1 MFLSQSQLIITTNK
15 SNNGSKAAKVKKT
28 EQAAQTVQTKAAKV
42 KKTEQAVQTVQTKAA
57 TVKKTTKKTTSVSKT
72 TSVREKTI
80 EHIQLAGQGIYDDG
94 KYFRFEPEDS
104 DFGVVK
110 PFKGNGS
117 IQLLSDGTLDVVRT
131 IRKKSLSTLIK
142 KLPHGRLSKT
152 MAGAIQLTIK
162 DFLNEKTK
170 INNILLAETAQASSV
185 YADYE
190 KANTRR

>member
-1 MFLSQSQLIITTNK
+1 MFLSQSQLFMTTNK
-15 SNNGSKAAKVKKT
+15 SIKGSKAAKVKKT
-28 EQAAQTVQTKAAKV
+28 EKAA
-42 KKTEQAVQTVQTKAA
+42 QTKAA
-57 TVKKTTKKTTSVSKT
+57 TVKKTTKKTSVSKT
-72 TSVREKTI
+72 TSVSEKTI
-80 EHIQLAGQGIYDDG
+80 EHFQLAGQGIYDDG

-131 IRKKSLSTLIK
+131 IRKRSLSTLIK

-152 MAGAIQLTIK
+152 MDGAIQLTMK
-162 DFLNEKTK
+162 VFLNEKVK
-170 INNILLAETAQASSV
+170 ISNILLAETAQASSA

-190 KANTRR
+190 KANK

>member
-1 MFLSQSQLIITTNK
+1 MFLSQTQLFMTTNK
-15 SNNGSKAAKVKKT
+15 SIKGSKAAKVKKT
-28 EQAAQTVQTKAAKV
+28 EQAA
-42 KKTEQAVQTVQTKAA
+42 QTVQTKAA

-80 EHIQLAGQGIYDDG
+80 EHIQLAGQGFYDDG

-131 IRKKSLSTLIK
+131 IRKRSLSTLIK

-152 MAGAIQLTIK
+152 MDGAIQLTIK
-162 DFLNEKTK
+162 VFLNEKVK
-170 INNILLAETAQASSV
+170 IGNVLLAETAQALNAYDV
-185 YADYE
+185 YE
-190 KANTRR
+190 TVNK

>member
-1 MFLSQSQLIITTNK
+1 MFLSQSQLFMTTNK
-15 SNNGSKAAKVKKT
+15 SIKGSKAAKVKKT
-28 EQAAQTVQTKAAKV
+28 EKAA
-42 KKTEQAVQTVQTKAA
+42 QTVQTKAA
-57 TVKKTTKKTTSVSKT
+57 TVKKTTKKMTSVSKT
-72 TSVREKTI
+72 TSVSEKTI

-131 IRKKSLSTLIK
+131 IRKRSLSTLIK

-152 MAGAIQLTIK
+152 MDGAIQLTIK
-162 DFLNEKTK
+162 VFLNEKAK
-170 INNILLAETAQASSV
+170 INNILLAETAQASSA

-190 KANTRR
+190 KANK

>member
-1 MFLSQSQLIITTNK
+1 MFLSQSQLFMTTNK
-15 SNNGSKAAKVKKT
+15 SIKGSKAAKVKKT
-28 EQAAQTVQTKAAKV
+28 EKAA
-42 KKTEQAVQTVQTKAA
+42 QTVQTKAA

-80 EHIQLAGQGIYDDG
+80 EHIQLAGQGIYDEG

-117 IQLLSDGTLDVVRT
+117 IQLLSDGTLDVVRI
-131 IRKKSLSTLIK
+131 IRKRSLSTLIK

-152 MAGAIQLTIK
+152 FDGAIQLTIK
-162 DFLNEKTK
+162 VFLNEKTK
-170 INNILLAETAQASSV
+170 INNILLAETAQASSA

>member
-1 MFLSQSQLIITTNK
+1 MFLSQTQLFMTTNK
-15 SNNGSKAAKVKKT
+15 SIKGSKAAKVKKT
-28 EQAAQTVQTKAAKV
+28 EQAAQT
-42 KKTEQAVQTVQTKAA
+42 KAA
-57 TVKKTTKKTTSVSKT
+57 TVKKTTKKTSVSKT
-72 TSVREKTI
+72 TSVSEKTI
-80 EHIQLAGQGIYDDG
+80 EHFQLAGQGIYDDG

-131 IRKKSLSTLIK
+131 IRKRSLSTLIK

-152 MAGAIQLTIK
+152 FDGAIQLTIK
-162 DFLNEKTK
+162 VFLNEKVK
-170 INNILLAETAQASSV
+170 INNILLAETAQASSA

-190 KANTRR
+190 KANK

>member
-1 MFLSQSQLIITTNK
+1 MFLSQSQLFMTTNK
-15 SNNGSKAAKVKKT
+15 SIKGSKAATVKKT
-28 EQAAQTVQTKAAKV
+28 EQAA
-42 KKTEQAVQTVQTKAA
+42 QTKAA
-57 TVKKTTKKTTSVSKT
+57 TVKKTTKKTSVSKT
-72 TSVREKTI
+72 TSVSEKTI

-94 KYFRFEPEDS
+94 KYFRFEPEDR

-131 IRKKSLSTLIK
+131 IRKKSLSILIK

-152 MAGAIQLTIK
+152 FDGAIQLTIK
-162 DFLNEKTK
+162 VFLNEKTK
-170 INNILLAETAQASSV
+170 ICNVLLAETAQASSA

-190 KANTRR
+190 TANTKR

>member
-1 MFLSQSQLIITTNK
+1 MHKNPMFLSQSQLFMTTNK
-15 SNNGSKAAKVKKT
+15 SIKGSKAAKVKKT
-28 EQAAQTVQTKAAKV
+28 EKAA
-42 KKTEQAVQTVQTKAA
+42 QTKAA
-57 TVKKTTKKTTSVSKT
+57 TVKKTTKKTSVSKT
-72 TSVREKTI
+72 TSISKTTSVSEKTI

-94 KYFRFEPEDS
+94 KYFRFEPEDR

-152 MAGAIQLTIK
+152 MDGAIQLTIK
-162 DFLNEKTK
+162 VFLNEKVK
-170 INNILLAETAQASSV
+170 INNILLAETAQASSA

>member
-1 MFLSQSQLIITTNK
+1 MFLSQSQLFMTTNK
-15 SNNGSKAAKVKKT
+15 SIKGS
-28 EQAAQTVQTKAAKV
+28 KAAKV
-42 KKTEQAVQTVQTKAA
+42 KKTEQAVQTKAA
-57 TVKKTTKKTTSVSKT
+57 TVKKTTRKTTSVS
-72 TSVREKTI
+72 EKTI
-80 EHIQLAGQGIYDDG
+80 EHIQLAGQGFYDDG

-152 MAGAIQLTIK
+152 FDGAIQLTIK
-162 DFLNEKTK
+162 VFLNEKVK
-170 INNILLAETAQASSV
+170 INNILLAETAQASSA

-190 KANTRR
+190 IANTRR

>member
-1 MFLSQSQLIITTNK
+1 MFLSQSQLIMTTIK
-15 SNNGSKAAKVKKT
+15 GSKTATVKKT
-28 EQAAQTVQTKAAKV
+28 EQAAQTVQPM
-42 KKTEQAVQTVQTKAA
+42 AA
-57 TVKKTTKKTTSVSKT
+57 TVKKTTKKTTSVSKI
-72 TSVREKTI
+72 TSVSEKTI
-80 EHIQLAGQGIYDDG
+80 EHIQLTGQVFYDDG

-104 DFGVVK
+104 DFGMVK

-152 MAGAIQLTIK
+152 FDGAIQLTIK
-162 DFLNEKTK
+162 VFLNEKVK
-170 INNILLAETAQASSV
+170 INNILLAETAQASSA

-190 KANTRR
+190 KANK

>member
-1 MFLSQSQLIITTNK
+1 MTINK
-15 SNNGSKAAKVKKT
+15 SINGSKAATVKKT
-28 EQAAQTVQTKAAKV
+28 A
-42 KKTEQAVQTVQTKAA
+42 QTKAA
-57 TVKKTTKKTTSVSKT
+57 TVKKTTKKTSVCKT
-72 TSVREKTI
+72 TSVSEKTI

-94 KYFRFEPEDS
+94 KYFRFEPEDC
-104 DFGVVK
+104 DFGMVK

-152 MAGAIQLTIK
+152 FNGAIQLTIK
-162 DFLNEKTK
+162 VFLNEKVK
-170 INNILLAETAQASSV
+170 ISNILLAETAQASSA

-190 KANTRR
+190 KANK

>member
-1 MFLSQSQLIITTNK
+1 MTTNK
-15 SNNGSKAAKVKKT
+15 SIKGSKAATVKKT

-42 KKTEQAVQTVQTKAA
+42 KKTEQAAQTVQTKAA
-57 TVKKTTKKTTSVSKT
+57 KVKKTTKKTTSVSKT

-152 MAGAIQLTIK
+152 FDGAIQLTIK
-162 DFLNEKTK
+162 VFLNEKVK
-170 INNILLAETAQASSV
+170 INNILLAETAQASSA

-190 KANTRR
+190 KANK

>member
-1 MFLSQSQLIITTNK
+1 MFLSQTQLIMTTKRNIK
-15 SNNGSKAAKVKKT
+15 GS
-28 EQAAQTVQTKAAKV
+28 
-42 KKTEQAVQTVQTKAA
+42 KAA
-57 TVKKTTKKTTSVSKT
+57 TVKKTTKSKKTTTVSETTSVSKT

-131 IRKKSLSTLIK
+131 IRKRSLSTLIK

-152 MAGAIQLTIK
+152 MDGAIQLTIK
-162 DFLNEKTK
+162 VFLNEKVR
-170 INNILLAETAQASSV
+170 ISNVLLAETAQALSA
-185 YADYE
+185 YDIYE
-190 KANTRR
+190 TANPRR

>member
-1 MFLSQSQLIITTNK
+1 MFLSQTQLFMTTNK
-15 SNNGSKAAKVKKT
+15 SIKGSKAAKVKKT
-28 EQAAQTVQTKAAKV
+28 EKAA
-42 KKTEQAVQTVQTKAA
+42 QTKAA
-57 TVKKTTKKTTSVSKT
+57 TVKKTTKKTSVSKT
-72 TSVREKTI
+72 TSVSEKTI
-80 EHIQLAGQGIYDDG
+80 EHFQLAGQGIYDDG

-131 IRKKSLSTLIK
+131 IRKRSLSTLIK

-152 MAGAIQLTIK
+152 FDGAIQLTIK
-162 DFLNEKTK
+162 VFLNEKVK
-170 INNILLAETAQASSV
+170 ISNILLAETAQASSA

-190 KANTRR
+190 KANK

>member
-1 MFLSQSQLIITTNK
+1 MHKNPMFLSQTQLFMTTNK
-15 SNNGSKAAKVKKT
+15 SIKGSKAAKVKKT
-28 EQAAQTVQTKAAKV
+28 EKA
-42 KKTEQAVQTVQTKAA
+42 EQTKAA
-57 TVKKTTKKTTSVSKT
+57 TVKKTTKKTSVSKT
-72 TSVREKTI
+72 TSVSEKTI

-131 IRKKSLSTLIK
+131 IRKRSLSTLIK

-152 MAGAIQLTIK
+152 FDGAIQLTIK
-162 DFLNEKTK
+162 VFLNEKTK
-170 INNILLAETAQASSV
+170 INNILLAETAQASSA

-190 KANTRR
+190 KANK

>member
-1 MFLSQSQLIITTNK
+1 MFLSQSQLIMTTNK

-28 EQAAQTVQTKAAKV
+28 EQA
-42 KKTEQAVQTVQTKAA
+42 VQTKAA
-57 TVKKTTKKTTSVSKT
+57 TVKKTTKKTSVSKNTSVSKT
-72 TSVREKTI
+72 TSVSEKTI
-80 EHIQLAGQGIYDDG
+80 EHFQLAGQGIYDDG
-94 KYFRFEPEDS
+94 KYFRFEPEDR

-131 IRKKSLSTLIK
+131 IRKRSLSTLIK

-152 MAGAIQLTIK
+152 FDGAIQLTIK
-162 DFLNEKTK
+162 VFLNEKAK
-170 INNILLAETAQASSV
+170 INNILLAETAQASSA

>member
-1 MFLSQSQLIITTNK
+1 MTTKRNIK
-15 SNNGSKAAKVKKT
+15 GS
-28 EQAAQTVQTKAAKV
+28 
-42 KKTEQAVQTVQTKAA
+42 KAA
-57 TVKKTTKKTTSVSKT
+57 TVKKTTKSKKTTTVSETTSVSKT
-72 TSVREKTI
+72 TSVSEKTI
-80 EHIQLAGQGIYDDG
+80 EHFQLAGQGIFDDG

-104 DFGVVK
+104 GFGVVM

-131 IRKKSLSTLIK
+131 IRRKPLSTLIK

-152 MAGAIQLTIK
+152 MDGAIQLTIK
-162 DFLNEKTK
+162 VFLNEKTK
-170 INNILLAETAQASSV
+170 INNILLAETAQASSA

>member
-1 MFLSQSQLIITTNK
+1 MTTNK
-15 SNNGSKAAKVKKT
+15 SIKGSKAAKVKKT
-28 EQAAQTVQTKAAKV
+28 EKAA
-42 KKTEQAVQTVQTKAA
+42 QTVQTKAA

-80 EHIQLAGQGIYDDG
+80 EHIQLAGQGIYDEG

-117 IQLLSDGTLDVVRT
+117 IQLLSDGTLDVVRI
-131 IRKKSLSTLIK
+131 IRKRSLSTLIK

-152 MAGAIQLTIK
+152 FDGAIQLTIK
-162 DFLNEKTK
+162 VFLNEKTK
-170 INNILLAETAQASSV
+170 INNILLAETAQASSA

>member
-1 MFLSQSQLIITTNK
+1 MFLSQSQLIMTTNK
-15 SNNGSKAAKVKKT
+15 TNKGSKAATVKKTEQAVHTKAAKVKKT
-28 EQAAQTVQTKAAKV
+28 EQAAQTVQTKAA
-42 KKTEQAVQTVQTKAA
+42 
-57 TVKKTTKKTTSVSKT
+57 TVKKTTKKT

-117 IQLLSDGTLDVVRT
+117 IQLLSDGTLDVVRI
-131 IRKKSLSTLIK
+131 IRKRSLSTLIK

-152 MAGAIQLTIK
+152 FDGAIQLTIK
-162 DFLNEKTK
+162 VFLNEKTK
-170 INNILLAETAQASSV
+170 INNILLAETAQASSA

-190 KANTRR
+190 KANK

>member
-1 MFLSQSQLIITTNK
+1 MFLSQSQLIMTTNK
-15 SNNGSKAAKVKKT
+15 TNKGSKAATVKKTEQAVHTKAAKVKKT
-28 EQAAQTVQTKAAKV
+28 EQAAQTVQTKAA
-42 KKTEQAVQTVQTKAA
+42 
-57 TVKKTTKKTTSVSKT
+57 TVKKTTKKT

-152 MAGAIQLTIK
+152 FDGAIQLTIK
-162 DFLNEKTK
+162 VFLNEKTK
-170 INNILLAETAQASSV
+170 INNILITETAHASSA

>member
-1 MFLSQSQLIITTNK
+1 MFLSQTQLFMTTNK
-15 SNNGSKAAKVKKT
+15 TNKGSKAATVKKT
-28 EQAAQTVQTKAAKV
+28 EKAAQTKAAKV
-42 KKTEQAVQTVQTKAA
+42 KKTTR
-57 TVKKTTKKTTSVSKT
+57 KT

-80 EHIQLAGQGIYDDG
+80 EHFQLAGQGIYDDG
-94 KYFRFEPEDS
+94 KYFRFEPEDC

-117 IQLLSDGTLDVVRT
+117 IQLLSDGTLDVVRS
-131 IRKKSLSTLIK
+131 IRKRSLSTLIK

-152 MAGAIQLTIK
+152 FDGAIQLTIK
-162 DFLNEKTK
+162 VFLNEKAK
-170 INNILLAETAQASSV
+170 INSVLLTETAQASSA

>member
-1 MFLSQSQLIITTNK
+1 MFLSQSQLFMTTNK
-15 SNNGSKAAKVKKT
+15 SIKGSKAAKVKKT
-28 EQAAQTVQTKAAKV
+28 EKAA
-42 KKTEQAVQTVQTKAA
+42 QTKAA
-57 TVKKTTKKTTSVSKT
+57 TVKKTTKKTSVSKT
-72 TSVREKTI
+72 TSVSEKTI
-80 EHIQLAGQGIYDDG
+80 EHFQLAGQGIYDDG
-94 KYFRFEPEDS
+94 KYFRFEPEDT

-152 MAGAIQLTIK
+152 FDGAIQLTIK
-162 DFLNEKTK
+162 VFLNEKTK
-170 INNILLAETAQASSV
+170 INNILLAETAQASSA

-190 KANTRR
+190 KANK

>member
-1 MFLSQSQLIITTNK
+1 MFLSQSQLIMTTNK
-15 SNNGSKAAKVKKT
+15 TNNGSKAAKVKKT
-28 EQAAQTVQTKAAKV
+28 EK
-42 KKTEQAVQTVQTKAA
+42 AVQTVQTKAA
-57 TVKKTTKKTTSVSKT
+57 TVKKTTKKMTSISKT
-72 TSVREKTI
+72 TSVSEKTI
-80 EHIQLAGQGIYDDG
+80 EHIQLAGQGFYDDG

-117 IQLLSDGTLDVVRT
+117 IQLLSDGTLDVVRI
-131 IRKKSLSTLIK
+131 IRKRSLSTLIK

-152 MAGAIQLTIK
+152 MDGAIQLTIK
-162 DFLNEKTK
+162 VFLNEKVK
-170 INNILLAETAQASSV
+170 INNILLAETAQASSA

>member
-1 MFLSQSQLIITTNK
+1 MFLSQSQLIMTTNK
-15 SNNGSKAAKVKKT
+15 TNKGSKAATVKKT
-28 EQAAQTVQTKAAKV
+28 E
-42 KKTEQAVQTVQTKAA
+42 KTAQTKAA
-57 TVKKTTKKTTSVSKT
+57 TVKKTTKKTLVCKT
-72 TSVREKTI
+72 TSVSEKTI
-80 EHIQLAGQGIYDDG
+80 EHFQLAGQGIYDDG
-94 KYFRFEPEDS
+94 KYFRFEPEDC
-104 DFGVVK
+104 DFGMVK

-152 MAGAIQLTIK
+152 FDGAIQLTIK
-162 DFLNEKTK
+162 VFLNEKAK
-170 INNILLAETAQASSV
+170 INNILLAETAQASSA